1 MAAVSDSPSAVDFVL
16 VLVTDCALWW
26 NKLPQRLMAGWPEFS
41 LLRGPAMVRKRGGC
55 RPLSR
60 VNRSAAGAEN
70 QSPPGDAQRPLQEQE
85 NVNLDLAAW
94 LVFWGVL

>member
-1 MAAVSDSPSAVDFVL
+1 
-16 VLVTDCALWW
+16 
-26 NKLPQRLMAGWPEFS
+26 
-41 LLRGPAMVRKRGGC
+41 MVRKRGGC